1 MSTTHEPGR
10 PEHDERR
17 VTDRDLDASDRR
29 GDRPGEPL
37 GDHTRTDRTAGDRS
51 DYRDRADDGERAA
64 YRDRTEVVERDRVVD
79 GDRLT
84 AVQAD
89 RFGGMKLGS
98 AFFGWLSAMGMAVIL
113 IAVLAAAGT
122 AVGLGTGTD
131 ADEAVDAASDKV
143 ATVGVVGAV
152 ALAIILFVSY
162 FCGGYVAG
170 RMARFNGPKQG
181 FAVWL
186 WALVV
191 AVVVAVVGAVAGSKY
206 DVLGELNSFP
216 RLPVKTSDLD
226 TAGVVALVLAAVTSL
241 LGAIAGG
248 AAGMRFHRRVDR
260 VDPVDVAD

>member
-79 GDRLT
+79 GDRLA

-131 ADEAVDAASDKV
+131 ADEAVDAASD
-143 ATVGVVGAV
+143 
-152 ALAIILFVSY
+152 
-162 FCGGYVAG
+162 
-170 RMARFNGPKQG
+170 R
-181 FAVWL
+181 
-186 WALVV
+186 
-191 AVVVAVVGAVAGSKY
+191 
-206 DVLGELNSFP
+206 
-216 RLPVKTSDLD
+216 
-226 TAGVVALVLAAVTSL
+226 
-241 LGAIAGG
+241 
-248 AAGMRFHRRVDR
+248 
-260 VDPVDVAD
+260 